1 MQKIDYLNSKVNEI
15 MYEISHIRNNYMS
28 ELEKAKEQY
37 SKELATIV
45 SNYSTDLQTMK
56 NKFNTD
62 LDQIKTGYG
71 TELEQIK
78 STYTGDLNQLKSTYT
93 TKLEEMLSSYSSEL
107 SIMQD
112 NYLSEID
119 SAKTNYENEI
129 SDIKNSYQLE
139 MDRIKNNYSSELN
152 SIKEN
157 YATELNSI
165 KSTYSTELKEL
176 KTTYTTD
183 LQQLK
188 SSYTTE
194 LDEMLEN
201 SSNNLQTMLDTYS
214 TDLNTIKS
222 TYLTDLEEIKENYS
236 TQLENINFQCETLI
250 SNYTSALQVLI
261 KNNNDELDSL
271 RISYENDI
279 KKIKNDYEE
288 EFRLVISSYD
298 SSIQMMQQTCDDLAN
313 QVHSHDERL
322 LEVENKIENQSNTST
337 TVRKNCFLN
346 PNFEINQNGKATYSV
361 VNGTEVETVND
372 WFITGTGSF
381 GVNKVLSLNSGAVF
395 KQTLNI
401 NLASSIVGKTAIAT
415 FYITTCSS
423 NYFSLVARVWS
434 SSSNYIDYTE
444 PISTGFV
451 NLIFNASSPIS
462 KIEIFIENTGS
473 TGSLTLEKAQL
484 EAGSTFLGFLP
495 EFKNFDLLRSAKGE
509 IQFTEVI
516 YDKND
521 ANLNYSYPNGLN
533 ANQISIFDFNK
544 YKELIFYV
552 MIPYDAQKFYVDL
565 TQFNS
570 TGGYYYGGQTSIN
583 YASGSNIF
591 VTRVAMFDNKKDFYL
606 AFYLNGGRVNNNANY
621 HCYRIE
627 GVL

>member
-1 MQKIDYLNSKVNEI
+1 MQKIDYLSSKVNEI

-37 SKELATIV
+37 SRELANIV
-45 SNYSTDLQTMK
+45 TNYSTDLQTIK
-56 NKFNTD
+56 NNFNID
-62 LDQIKTGYG
+62 LEQIKTGYN

-78 STYTGDLNQLKSTYT
+78 GTYTGDLNQLKSTYT
-93 TKLEEMLSSYSSEL
+93 KRLEEILSSYSNEL
-107 SIMQD
+107 STMQD
-112 NYLSEID
+112 NYLSEMD
-119 SAKTNYENEI
+119 LAKTNYENEI
-129 SDIKNSYQLE
+129 SSLKSSYQVE

-152 SIKEN
+152 SIKQT
-157 YATELNSI
+157 YSTELNSI
-165 KSTYSTELKEL
+165 KSTYSTELSEIKATYTNDLQEL
-176 KTTYTTD
+176 KSGYTT
-183 LQQLK
+183 Q
-188 SSYTTE
+188 
-194 LDEMLEN
+194 LDEMLE
-201 SSNNLQTMLDTYS
+201 SSSTNLQEVLDTYAV
-214 TDLNTIKS
+214 DLNEIKNTCS
-222 TYLTDLEEIKENYS
+222 ADLEEIKGNYS
-236 TQLENINFQCETLI
+236 TQLGNLATEYETLI
-250 SNYTSALQVLI
+250 SDYTAALQVLI

-288 EFRLVISSYD
+288 EFHLVISSYD
-298 SSIQMMQQTCDDLAN
+298 SSIQMMQQTCEDLAN

-322 LEVENKIENQSNTST
+322 LEVENKIENQNKTST

-346 PNFEINQNGKATYSV
+346 PNFEINQNGKVTYSV

-395 KQTLNI
+395 KQSLNI
-401 NLASSIVGKTAIAT
+401 NLASNIVGKTAIAT
-415 FYITTCSS
+415 FYVTACSS

-509 IQFTEVI
+509 ISFTEVI

-533 ANQISIFDFNK
+533 ANYISDFDFNK
-544 YKELIFYV
+544 YKGLIFYAMV
-552 MIPYDAQKFYVDL
+552 PYEAQKFYVDL
-565 TQFNS
+565 TMLNS
-570 TGGYYYGGQTSIN
+570 VDSYYYGSQTSIN
-583 YASGSNIF
+583 YTSGSNIF
-591 VTRVAMFDNKKDFYL
+591 ATRVAVLENKKDFYL
-606 AFYLNGGRVNNNANY
+606 AFYLNGGKVNNNANY

>member
-112 NYLSEID
+112 NYLSEMD
-119 SAKTNYENEI
+119 LAKTNYENEI
-129 SDIKNSYQLE
+129 SSLKSSYQVE

-152 SIKEN
+152 SIKQT
-157 YATELNSI
+157 YSTELNSI
-165 KSTYSTELKEL
+165 KSTYSTELSEIKATYTNDLQEL
-176 KTTYTTD
+176 KSGYTT
-183 LQQLK
+183 Q
-188 SSYTTE
+188 
-194 LDEMLEN
+194 LDEMLE
-201 SSNNLQTMLDTYS
+201 SSSTNLQEVLDTYAV
-214 TDLNTIKS
+214 DLNEIKNTCS
-222 TYLTDLEEIKENYS
+222 ADLEEIKGNYS

-250 SNYTSALQVLI
+250 SDYTAALQVLI

-271 RISYENDI
+271 RTSYENDI
-279 KKIKNDYEE
+279 KKIKDDYEE

-298 SSIQMMQQTCDDLAN
+298 SSIQMMQQTCEDLVN

-346 PNFEINQNGKATYSV
+346 PNFEINQNGKVTYSV

-415 FYITTCSS
+415 FYVTACSS